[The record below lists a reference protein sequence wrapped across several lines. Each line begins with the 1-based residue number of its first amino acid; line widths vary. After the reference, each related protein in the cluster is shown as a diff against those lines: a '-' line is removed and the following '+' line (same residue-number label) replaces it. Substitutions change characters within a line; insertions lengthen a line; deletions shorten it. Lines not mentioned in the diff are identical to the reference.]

1 MSKMIWS
8 TLALVAIAGVGA
20 GGYWY
25 GKEAGK
31 PAGAAQAPAGAQA
44 AAGGKGGGGG
54 AAPNAVTV
62 EATPV
67 VFTAMPQTITAVG
80 SVRSDESVTLRP
92 EVTGRIA
99 EIRFR
104 EGQQVQKGALLV
116 KLDDSV
122 AKADA
127 EQARANL
134 WLAKAKSD
142 RAAELQQ
149 KGFVSAQAKDEAE
162 GSLRVAQA
170 TVQSAEAR
178 LAKMEIRA
186 PFSGVIGLRQVSVGD
201 YVKDGQ
207 DMVNLEAIEALKVDF
222 KVPETFLRQ
231 VQVGQSMQLTLDAIP
246 GRTYEGK
253 VLAINPLVDAAG
265 RSVVI
270 RAQIRNTNATLR
282 PGMFARVR
290 LITDAKA
297 DTLVVPE
304 QALVPQGEDQFV
316 FKVVD
321 DRAQRTRVEIGQ
333 RRDGKVEILRGVAA
347 KDMVVTAGQLKIRD
361 GTVVKL
367 AAAPTG
373 AGNAPTSATAP
384 PANTA
389 PTDTATAAPS
399 PAPAPKAAPQVAQ
412 ADGAKGDV
420 KAAGTIKQ

>member
-1 MSKMIWS
+1 MIWS
-8 TLALVAIAGVGA
+8 TLAIVAVVAVGG

-25 GKEAGK
+25 GKEAAK
-31 PAGAAQAPAGAQA
+31 SAAPAAVAGGAP
-44 AAGGKGGGGG
+44 AAGGKGGGAGGPG
-54 AAPNAVTV
+54 AAGPQAVTV
-62 EATPV
+62 EAMPV
-67 VFTAMPQTITAVG
+67 VVAAMPQTITAVG

-99 EIRFR
+99 EIRFK
-104 EGQQVQKGALLV
+104 EGQAVAKGALLV

-122 AKADA
+122 VKADA

-142 RAAELQQ
+142 RAAELNQ

-162 GSLRVAQA
+162 GGLRVAQA
-170 TVQSAEAR
+170 TLQSAEAR

-222 KVPETFLRQ
+222 KVPEVFLRQ
-231 VQVGQSMQLTLDAIP
+231 VQVGQSMQLTLDAVP

-321 DRAQRTRVEIGQ
+321 GRAQRTRVEIGQ
-333 RRDGKVEILRGVAA
+333 RREGKVEIVRGVAA
-347 KDMVVTAGQLKIRD
+347 NDMVVTAGHLKIRD

-367 AAAPTG
+367 AAAPD
-373 AGNAPTSATAP
+373 APT
-384 PANTA
+384 
-389 PTDTATAAPS
+389 
-399 PAPAPKAAPQVAQ
+399 PQVALGDPPKV
-412 ADGAKGDV
+412 DGAGKG
-420 KAAGTIKQ
+420 AAPVRQ

>member
-8 TLALVAIAGVGA
+8 TLAIVAIVAVGG

-25 GKEAGK
+25 GREAAK
-31 PAGAAQAPAGAQA
+31 SAAAPAA
-44 AAGGKGGGGG
+44 AAGGGQVAAGKGGGLGG
-54 AAPNAVTV
+54 SGAGAPGPQAITV

-67 VFTAMPQTITAVG
+67 VTAPMPQTITAVG

-99 EIRFR
+99 EFRFK
-104 EGQQVQKGALLV
+104 EGQQVAKGALLV

-122 AKADA
+122 VKADA

-142 RAAELQQ
+142 RAAELNQ

-162 GSLRVAQA
+162 GGLRVAQA
-170 TVQSAEAR
+170 TLQSAEAR

-222 KVPETFLRQ
+222 KVPEVFLRQ
-231 VQVGQSMQLTLDAIP
+231 VQVGQAMQLTLDAMP
-246 GRTYEGK
+246 GKTYEGK

-290 LITDAKA
+290 LITDVKA
-297 DTLVVPE
+297 DTLVIPE

-316 FKVVD
+316 YKVVD
-321 DRAQRTRVEIGQ
+321 GRVQRTRVEIGQ
-333 RRDGKVEILRGVAA
+333 RREGKVEIVRGVAE

-367 AAAPTG
+367 AAAPEAASQQVALGEAPKTEG
-373 AGNAPTSATAP
+373 AGKNA
-384 PANTA
+384 
-389 PTDTATAAPS
+389 
-399 PAPAPKAAPQVAQ
+399 V
-412 ADGAKGDV
+412 
-420 KAAGTIKQ
+420 TIKQ

>member
-8 TLALVAIAGVGA
+8 TLAIVAIGAVGG

-25 GKEAGK
+25 GKEVAK
-31 PAGAAQAPAGAQA
+31 SAAPPAT
-44 AAGGKGGGGG
+44 AAGGAQGAAGKGGAPGG
-54 AAPNAVTV
+54 AGPQAVTV

-67 VFTAMPQTITAVG
+67 VTTAMPQTITAVG

-99 EIRFR
+99 EIRFK
-104 EGQQVQKGALLV
+104 EGQQVAKGALLV

-122 AKADA
+122 VKADA

-162 GSLRVAQA
+162 GGLRVAQA
-170 TVQSAEAR
+170 TLQSAEAR

-231 VQVGQSMQLTLDAIP
+231 VQVGQSMQLTLDAVP

-270 RAQIRNTNATLR
+270 RAQIKNTNATLR

-290 LITDAKA
+290 LITEAKA

-316 FKVVD
+316 YKVVD
-321 DRAQRTRVEIGQ
+321 GRVQRARVEIGQ
-333 RRDGKVEILRGVAA
+333 RREGKVEIVRGVAE
-347 KDMVVTAGQLKIRD
+347 KDMVVTAGHLKIRD
-361 GTVVKL
+361 GTAVRL
-367 AAAPTG
+367 AAAPE
-373 AGNAPTSATAP
+373 
-384 PANTA
+384 
-389 PTDTATAAPS
+389 AAS
-399 PAPAPKAAPQVAQ
+399 QQVALGEAPKA
-412 ADGAKGDV
+412 DGAGKS
-420 KAAGTIKQ
+420 AGTIKQ

>member
-8 TLALVAIAGVGA
+8 TLAIVAIVAVGG

-25 GKEAGK
+25 GREAAK
-31 PAGAAQAPAGAQA
+31 SAAAPPAPLSAAQVA
-44 AAGGKGGGGG
+44 AGKGGGPG
-54 AAPNAVTV
+54 ASGPGAPGPQAVTV

-67 VFTAMPQTITAVG
+67 VTAPMPQTITAVG

-99 EIRFR
+99 EIRFK
-104 EGQQVQKGALLV
+104 EGQAVAKGALLV

-122 AKADA
+122 VKADA

-142 RAAELQQ
+142 RAGELNQ

-162 GSLRVAQA
+162 GGLRVAQA
-170 TVQSAEAR
+170 TLQSAEAR

-222 KVPETFLRQ
+222 KVPEVFLRQ
-231 VQVGQSMQLTLDAIP
+231 VQVGQAMQLTLDAMP
-246 GRTYEGK
+246 GKTYEGK
-253 VLAINPLVDAAG
+253 VLAINPLVEAAG

-297 DTLVVPE
+297 DTLVIPE

-316 FKVVD
+316 YKVVD
-321 DRAQRTRVEIGQ
+321 GRVQRTRVEIGQ
-333 RRDGKVEILRGVAA
+333 RREGKVEIVRGVAE
-347 KDMVVTAGQLKIRD
+347 KDMVVTAGQLKIRY

-367 AAAPTG
+367 AAAPEAASQQVALGEAPKTDG
-373 AGNAPTSATAP
+373 AGKNA
-384 PANTA
+384 
-389 PTDTATAAPS
+389 
-399 PAPAPKAAPQVAQ
+399 V
-412 ADGAKGDV
+412 
-420 KAAGTIKQ
+420 TIKQ

>member
-8 TLALVAIAGVGA
+8 TLAIVAIVAVGG

-25 GKEAGK
+25 GREAAK
-31 PAGAAQAPAGAQA
+31 SAAAPAA
-44 AAGGKGGGGG
+44 APGGGQVAAGKGGGLGG
-54 AAPNAVTV
+54 SGAGAPGPQAITV

-67 VFTAMPQTITAVG
+67 VTAPMPQTITAVG

-99 EIRFR
+99 EFRFK
-104 EGQQVQKGALLV
+104 EGQQVAKGALLV

-122 AKADA
+122 VKADA

-142 RAAELQQ
+142 RAAELNQ

-162 GSLRVAQA
+162 GGLRVAQA
-170 TVQSAEAR
+170 TLQSAEAR

-222 KVPETFLRQ
+222 KVPEVFLRQ
-231 VQVGQSMQLTLDAIP
+231 VQVGQAMQLTLDAMP
-246 GRTYEGK
+246 GKTYEGK

-290 LITDAKA
+290 LITDVKA
-297 DTLVVPE
+297 DTLVIPE

-316 FKVVD
+316 YKVVD
-321 DRAQRTRVEIGQ
+321 GRVQRTRVEIGQ
-333 RRDGKVEILRGVAA
+333 RREGKVEIVRGVAE

-367 AAAPTG
+367 AAAPEAASQQVALGEAPKTEG
-373 AGNAPTSATAP
+373 AGKNA
-384 PANTA
+384 
-389 PTDTATAAPS
+389 
-399 PAPAPKAAPQVAQ
+399 V
-412 ADGAKGDV
+412 
-420 KAAGTIKQ
+420 TIKQ